1 MEEIKNKLE
10 EMIKVAE
17 NKQKIEELDN
27 SVKEKEKELE
37 QLGKEL
43 SLSMIGTVDKQM
55 KKEEVEKASEE
66 FEKMK
71 SEKESQQKD
80 LNEKF
85 ENSKSDLISSIDE
98 EMSKYKKKSEID
110 NLKSQ
115 KQAYEKIAENAQKT
129 IDNAIRDFN
138 EGKQINQAI
147 VDNAREELKAN
158 KEKAAEIE
166 SKLKGYIELESN
178 LEQYKD
184 LEYLKTRIQGLRVT
198 GIDKNLESGFVSKYF
213 GEKENEEEQKNNV
226 ENSNLES
233 SKDEEN
239 QQGKGTEINEPNYK
253 PEAKPNKPS
262 EKPEIESNK
271 PNEKSEIESNE
282 SKNEIETK
290 PNDNEIKNEDVQE
303 GLNVLRDPSKEEI
316 KAQGDKIINEL
327 GKDYKNLHFTPESVQ
342 NEGNSD
348 KNNISIFISENDKI
362 IKCKDKNGIINIPIE
377 EIEDEKK
384 DMYKRLDIGKKCR
397 KVIKKS
403 TGNRR
408 LGLML
413 KRKVN
418 PEIVRALDSTGNRDL
433 IEKYIESVYNKSEFP
448 FELKHDLS
456 GLNIR
461 EKFKLRKYT
470 KTEEKCGA
478 EILGKIWN
486 KNKTL
491 SEGKQNV
498 NELEQESKD
507 EIAASVRKIIAKEK
521 EEKENASF
529 VQKVDG
535 KNAEIAEKYN
545 ENNKTQNEYE
555 NMPLADLLNEL
566 EVSDTA
572 KLTIANYANKYGEK
586 EAKEKFEK
594 GLAPARTRLSM
605 KNFVNQAKEERK
617 PGNQQIKE
625 DTQKSD
631 DEGR

>member
-1 MEEIKNKLE
+1 MEEIKNKIE

-17 NKQKIEELDN
+17 NKQKIDELDN

-66 FEKMK
+66 FEEMK
-71 SEKESQQKD
+71 SEKESQQND

-115 KQAYEKIAENAQKT
+115 KQAYERIAENAQKT

-138 EGKQINQAI
+138 EGKQINQTI
-147 VDNAREELKAN
+147 VDNAREELKTN
-158 KEKAAEIE
+158 KEKATEIE
-166 SKLKGYIELESN
+166 SKLEGYIELESN
-178 LEQYKD
+178 LEQYKE
-184 LEYLKTRIQGLRVT
+184 LEYLKTRTQGLRVT
-198 GIDKNLESGFVSKYF
+198 DIDKDLESGFISKYF

-226 ENSNLES
+226 ENSNSES

-239 QQGKGTEINEPNYK
+239 QQGKGTETEP
-253 PEAKPNKPS
+253 
-262 EKPEIESNK
+262 
-271 PNEKSEIESNE
+271 NE

-290 PNDNEIKNEDVQE
+290 QNDNEMKNEQE
-303 GLNVLRDPSKEEI
+303 GLNVLRDPSKGKEEI

-327 GKDYKNLHFTPESVQ
+327 GKDYKNFHFTPETMQ
-342 NEGNSD
+342 NGGNRNEND
-348 KNNISIFISENDKI
+348 ISIFISENDKI
-362 IKCKDKNGIINIPIE
+362 IKCKDKNGTINIPIE
-377 EIEDEKK
+377 EIEDEKN
-384 DMYKRLDIGKKCR
+384 DMYKRLDISKKCR
-397 KVIKKS
+397 KIIKET
-403 TGNRR
+403 TGKRR

-418 PEIVRALDSTGNRDL
+418 PEIIRALDSTGNRDL

-486 KNKTL
+486 KNKAL

-507 EIAASVRKIIAKEK
+507 EIAASVREIIAKEK
-521 EEKENASF
+521 EEKKNASF

-545 ENNKTQNEYE
+545 EDNKTQNEYE

-566 EVSDTA
+566 EVSDAA
-572 KLTIANYANKYGEK
+572 KLTIVNYANKYGEK

-594 GLAPARTRLSM
+594 GLAPARARLSM

-625 DTQKSD
+625 NTEKSD

>member
-1 MEEIKNKLE
+1 MEEIKNKIE

-17 NKQKIEELDN
+17 NKQKIDELDN

-37 QLGKEL
+37 QLRKEL

-66 FEKMK
+66 FEEMK
-71 SEKESQQKD
+71 SEKESQQND

-115 KQAYEKIAENAQKT
+115 KQAYERIAENAQKT

-138 EGKQINQAI
+138 EGKQINQTI
-147 VDNAREELKAN
+147 VDNAREELKTN
-158 KEKAAEIE
+158 KEKATEIE
-166 SKLKGYIELESN
+166 SKLEGYIELESN
-178 LEQYKD
+178 LEQYKE
-184 LEYLKTRIQGLRVT
+184 LEYLKTRTQGLRVT
-198 GIDKNLESGFVSKYF
+198 DIDKDLESGFVSKYF
-213 GEKENEEEQKNNV
+213 GEKKNEEEQKNNI
-226 ENSNLES
+226 ENSNSES

-239 QQGKGTEINEPNYK
+239 QQGKGTETEP
-253 PEAKPNKPS
+253 
-262 EKPEIESNK
+262 
-271 PNEKSEIESNE
+271 NE

-290 PNDNEIKNEDVQE
+290 QNDNEMKNEQE
-303 GLNVLRDPSKEEI
+303 GLNVLRDPSKGKEEI

-327 GKDYKNLHFTPESVQ
+327 GKDYKNFHFTPETMQ
-342 NEGNSD
+342 NGGNRNEND
-348 KNNISIFISENDKI
+348 ISIFISENDKI
-362 IKCKDKNGIINIPIE
+362 IKCKDKNGTINIPIE
-377 EIEDEKK
+377 EIEDEKN
-384 DMYKRLDIGKKCR
+384 DMYKRLDISKKCR
-397 KVIKKS
+397 KIIKET
-403 TGNRR
+403 TGKRR

-418 PEIVRALDSTGNRDL
+418 PEIIRALDSTGNRDL

-486 KNKTL
+486 KNKAL

-521 EEKENASF
+521 EEKKNASF

-545 ENNKTQNEYE
+545 EDNKTQNEYE

-566 EVSDTA
+566 EVSDAA
-572 KLTIANYANKYGEK
+572 KLTIVNYANKYGEK

-625 DTQKSD
+625 NTEKSD

>member
-1 MEEIKNKLE
+1 MEEIKNKIE

-17 NKQKIEELDN
+17 NKQKIDELDN

-55 KKEEVEKASEE
+55 KKEEVEKASKE
-66 FEKMK
+66 FEEMK
-71 SEKESQQKD
+71 SKKESQQND

-85 ENSKSDLISSIDE
+85 ENSKSDLISSIDKE
-98 EMSKYKKKSEID
+98 ISKYKKKSEID

-115 KQAYEKIAENAQKT
+115 KQAYERIAENAQKT

-147 VDNAREELKAN
+147 VDSAREELKVN

-166 SKLKGYIELESN
+166 SKLEGYIELESN

-184 LEYLKTRIQGLRVT
+184 LEYLKTRIQGLRIT
-198 GIDKNLESGFVSKYF
+198 NIDKDLESGFVSKYF

-226 ENSNLES
+226 ENSNSES

-239 QQGKGTEINEPNYK
+239 QQGNETEINEPND
-253 PEAKPNKPS
+253 
-262 EKPEIESNK
+262 KPEIE
-271 PNEKSEIESNE
+271 PNE
-282 SKNEIETK
+282 SKKE
-290 PNDNEIKNEDVQE
+290 QE

-316 KAQGDKIINEL
+316 KEQGDKIINEL
-327 GKDYKNLHFTPESVQ
+327 GKDYKNFHFTPESMQ
-342 NEGNSD
+342 NEGDSNEND
-348 KNNISIFISENDKI
+348 ISIFISEKDKV
-362 IKCKDKNGIINIPIE
+362 IKCKDKNGTVNIPIE
-377 EIEDEKK
+377 EIEHEKS

-397 KVIKKS
+397 KIIKET
-403 TGNRR
+403 TGKRR

-418 PEIVRALDSTGNRDL
+418 PEIVKALDSTGNRDL
-433 IEKYIESVYNKSEFP
+433 IEKYIESIYNKSKFP

-456 GLNIR
+456 GLNIID
-461 EKFKLRKYT
+461 KFKLRKHT
-470 KTEEKCGA
+470 KTEERCGA

-486 KNKTL
+486 KNKAL
-491 SEGKQNV
+491 SEGKQDV
-498 NELEQESKD
+498 SKLEQESKD
-507 EIAASVRKIIAKEK
+507 AIAASVKEIIAKGK

-535 KNAEIAEKYN
+535 RNAEIAEKYN
-545 ENNKTQNEYE
+545 ENNKTQKEYE
-555 NMPLADLLNEL
+555 NMPLEDLLNEL
-566 EVSDTA
+566 EVSDAA

-594 GLAPARTRLSM
+594 GLAPARARLSM
-605 KNFVNQAKEERK
+605 KNFVDQAKEERK
-617 PGNQQIKE
+617 PENQQIKE
-625 DTQKSD
+625 DTEKSD

>member
-1 MEEIKNKLE
+1 MEEIKNKIE

-17 NKQKIEELDN
+17 NKQKIDELDN

-66 FEKMK
+66 FEEMK
-71 SEKESQQKD
+71 SEKESQQND

-115 KQAYEKIAENAQKT
+115 KQAYERIAENAQKT
-129 IDNAIRDFN
+129 IDNAIRNFN
-138 EGKQINQAI
+138 EGKQINQTI
-147 VDNAREELKAN
+147 VDNAREELKTN
-158 KEKAAEIE
+158 KEKATEVE
-166 SKLKGYIELESN
+166 SKLEGYIELESN

-184 LEYLKTRIQGLRVT
+184 LEYLKTRTQGLRVT
-198 GIDKNLESGFVSKYF
+198 DIDKDLESGFVSKYF

-226 ENSNLES
+226 ENSNSES

-239 QQGKGTEINEPNYK
+239 QQGNETETKSNEPSDK
-253 PEAKPNKPS
+253 PEMEP
-262 EKPEIESNK
+262 
-271 PNEKSEIESNE
+271 NE
-282 SKNEIETK
+282 SKNE
-290 PNDNEIKNEDVQE
+290 QE

-327 GKDYKNLHFTPESVQ
+327 GKDYKNFHFTPETMQ
-342 NEGNSD
+342 NEGNRNEND
-348 KNNISIFISENDKI
+348 ISIFISENDKI
-362 IKCKDKNGIINIPIE
+362 IKCKDKNGTINIPIE
-377 EIEDEKK
+377 EIEDEKN
-384 DMYKRLDIGKKCR
+384 DMYKRLDISKKCR
-397 KVIKKS
+397 KIIKET
-403 TGNRR
+403 TGKRR

-418 PEIVRALDSTGNRDL
+418 PEIIRALDSTGNRDL

-486 KNKTL
+486 KNKAL

-521 EEKENASF
+521 EEKKNASF

-545 ENNKTQNEYE
+545 EDNKTQNEYE

-566 EVSDTA
+566 EVSDAA
-572 KLTIANYANKYGEK
+572 KLTIVNYANKYDEK

-625 DTQKSD
+625 NTEKSD

>member
-1 MEEIKNKLE
+1 MEEIKNKIE

-17 NKQKIEELDN
+17 NKQKIDELDN

-66 FEKMK
+66 FEEMK
-71 SEKESQQKD
+71 SEKESQQND

-115 KQAYEKIAENAQKT
+115 KQAYERIAENAQKT

-138 EGKQINQAI
+138 EGKQINQTI
-147 VDNAREELKAN
+147 VDNAREELKTN
-158 KEKAAEIE
+158 KEKATEIE
-166 SKLKGYIELESN
+166 SKLEGYIELESN
-178 LEQYKD
+178 LEQYKE
-184 LEYLKTRIQGLRVT
+184 LEYLKTRTQGLRVT
-198 GIDKNLESGFVSKYF
+198 DIDKDLESGFVSKYF
-213 GEKENEEEQKNNV
+213 GEKKNEEEQKNNI
-226 ENSNLES
+226 ENSNSES

-239 QQGKGTEINEPNYK
+239 QQGKGTETEP
-253 PEAKPNKPS
+253 
-262 EKPEIESNK
+262 
-271 PNEKSEIESNE
+271 NE

-290 PNDNEIKNEDVQE
+290 QNDNEMKNEQE
-303 GLNVLRDPSKEEI
+303 GLNVLRDPSKGKEEI

-327 GKDYKNLHFTPESVQ
+327 GKDYKNFHFTPETMQ
-342 NEGNSD
+342 IGGNRNEND
-348 KNNISIFISENDKI
+348 ISIFISENDKI
-362 IKCKDKNGIINIPIE
+362 IKCKDKNGTINIPIE
-377 EIEDEKK
+377 EIEDEKN
-384 DMYKRLDIGKKCR
+384 DMYKRLDISKKCR
-397 KVIKKS
+397 KIIKET
-403 TGNRR
+403 TGKRR

-418 PEIVRALDSTGNRDL
+418 PEIIRALDSTGNRDL

-486 KNKTL
+486 KNKAL

-521 EEKENASF
+521 EEKKNASF

-545 ENNKTQNEYE
+545 EDNKTQNEYE

-566 EVSDTA
+566 EVSDAA
-572 KLTIANYANKYGEK
+572 KLTIVNYANKYGEK

-625 DTQKSD
+625 NTEKSD

>member
-1 MEEIKNKLE
+1 MEEIKNKIE

-17 NKQKIEELDN
+17 NKQKIDELDN

-71 SEKESQQKD
+71 SEKESQQND

-115 KQAYEKIAENAQKT
+115 KQAYERIAENAQKT

-138 EGKQINQAI
+138 EGKQINQTI
-147 VDNAREELKAN
+147 VDNAREELKTN
-158 KEKAAEIE
+158 KEKATEIE
-166 SKLKGYIELESN
+166 SELEGYIELESN

-184 LEYLKTRIQGLRVT
+184 LEYLKTRTQGLRVT
-198 GIDKNLESGFVSKYF
+198 DIDKDLESGFVSKYF

-226 ENSNLES
+226 ENSNSES

-239 QQGKGTEINEPNYK
+239 QQ
-253 PEAKPNKPS
+253 
-262 EKPEIESNK
+262 
-271 PNEKSEIESNE
+271 
-282 SKNEIETK
+282 
-290 PNDNEIKNEDVQE
+290 E
-303 GLNVLRDPSKEEI
+303 GLNVLRNPSKGKEEI

-327 GKDYKNLHFTPESVQ
+327 GKDYKNVRFTPETMQ
-342 NEGNSD
+342 NGGNRNEND
-348 KNNISIFISENDKI
+348 ISIFISENDKI
-362 IKCKDKNGIINIPIE
+362 IECKDKNGTINIPIE
-377 EIEDEKK
+377 EIENEKN
-384 DMYKRLDIGKKCR
+384 DMYKRLDISKKCR
-397 KVIKKS
+397 KIIKET
-403 TGNRR
+403 TGKRR

-418 PEIVRALDSTGNRDL
+418 PEIIRALDSTGNRDL

-486 KNKTL
+486 KNKAL

-507 EIAASVRKIIAKEK
+507 DIAASVREIIAKEK

-535 KNAEIAEKYN
+535 KNAKIAEKY
-545 ENNKTQNEYE
+545 
-555 NMPLADLLNEL
+555 
-566 EVSDTA
+566 
-572 KLTIANYANKYGEK
+572 
-586 EAKEKFEK
+586 K

>member
-1 MEEIKNKLE
+1 MEEIKNKIE

-17 NKQKIEELDN
+17 NKQKIDELDN

-66 FEKMK
+66 FEEMK
-71 SEKESQQKD
+71 SEKESQQND

-115 KQAYEKIAENAQKT
+115 KQAYERVAENAQKT

-138 EGKQINQAI
+138 EGKQINQTI
-147 VDNAREELKAN
+147 VDNAREELKTN
-158 KEKAAEIE
+158 KEKATEIE
-166 SKLKGYIELESN
+166 SKLEGYIELESN
-178 LEQYKD
+178 LEQYKE
-184 LEYLKTRIQGLRVT
+184 LEYLKTRTQGLRVT
-198 GIDKNLESGFVSKYF
+198 DIDKDLESGFVSKYF
-213 GEKENEEEQKNNV
+213 GEKKNEEEQKNNI
-226 ENSNLES
+226 ENSNSES

-239 QQGKGTEINEPNYK
+239 QQGKGTETEP
-253 PEAKPNKPS
+253 
-262 EKPEIESNK
+262 
-271 PNEKSEIESNE
+271 NE

-290 PNDNEIKNEDVQE
+290 QNDNEMKNEQE
-303 GLNVLRDPSKEEI
+303 GLNVLRDPSKGKEEI

-327 GKDYKNLHFTPESVQ
+327 GKDYKNFHFTPETMQ
-342 NEGNSD
+342 NGGNRNEND
-348 KNNISIFISENDKI
+348 ISIFISENDKI
-362 IKCKDKNGIINIPIE
+362 IKCKDKNGTINIPIE
-377 EIEDEKK
+377 EIEDEKN
-384 DMYKRLDIGKKCR
+384 DMYKRLDISKKCR
-397 KVIKKS
+397 KIIKET
-403 TGNRR
+403 TGKRR

-418 PEIVRALDSTGNRDL
+418 PEIIRALDSTGNRDL

-486 KNKTL
+486 KNKAL

-521 EEKENASF
+521 EEKKNASF

-545 ENNKTQNEYE
+545 EDNKTQNEYE

-566 EVSDTA
+566 EVSDSA
-572 KLTIANYANKYGEK
+572 KLTIVNYANKYGEK

-625 DTQKSD
+625 NTEKSD

>member
-1 MEEIKNKLE
+1 MEEIKNKIE

-17 NKQKIEELDN
+17 NKQKIDELDN

-55 KKEEVEKASEE
+55 KKEEVEKASKE
-66 FEKMK
+66 FEEMK
-71 SEKESQQKD
+71 SKKESQQND

-85 ENSKSDLISSIDE
+85 ENSKSDLISSIDKE
-98 EMSKYKKKSEID
+98 ISKYKKKSEID

-115 KQAYEKIAENAQKT
+115 KQAYERIAENAQKT

-147 VDNAREELKAN
+147 VDSAREELKVN

-166 SKLKGYIELESN
+166 SKLEGYIELESN

-184 LEYLKTRIQGLRVT
+184 LEYLKTRIQGLRIT
-198 GIDKNLESGFVSKYF
+198 NIDKDLESGFVSKYF

-226 ENSNLES
+226 ENSNSES
-233 SKDEEN
+233 SKDEGN
-239 QQGKGTEINEPNYK
+239 QQGNETEINEPND
-253 PEAKPNKPS
+253 
-262 EKPEIESNK
+262 KPEIE
-271 PNEKSEIESNE
+271 PNE
-282 SKNEIETK
+282 SKKE
-290 PNDNEIKNEDVQE
+290 QE

-316 KAQGDKIINEL
+316 KEQGDKIINEL
-327 GKDYKNLHFTPESVQ
+327 GKDYKNFHFTPESMQ
-342 NEGNSD
+342 NEGDSNEND
-348 KNNISIFISENDKI
+348 ISIFISEKDKV
-362 IKCKDKNGIINIPIE
+362 IKCKDKNGTVNIPIE
-377 EIEDEKK
+377 EIEYEKS

-397 KVIKKS
+397 KIIKET
-403 TGNRR
+403 TGKRR

-418 PEIVRALDSTGNRDL
+418 PEIVKALDSTGNRDL

-456 GLNIR
+456 GLNIID
-461 EKFKLRKYT
+461 KFKLRKHT
-470 KTEEKCGA
+470 KTEERCGA

-486 KNKTL
+486 KNKAL
-491 SEGKQNV
+491 SEGKQDV
-498 NELEQESKD
+498 SKLEQESKD
-507 EIAASVRKIIAKEK
+507 EIAASVKEIIAKGK

-535 KNAEIAEKYN
+535 RNAEIAEKYN

-555 NMPLADLLNEL
+555 NMPLEDLLNEL
-566 EVSDTA
+566 EVSDAA

-594 GLAPARTRLSM
+594 GLAPARARLSM
-605 KNFVNQAKEERK
+605 KNFVDQAKEERK

-625 DTQKSD
+625 DTEKSG

>member
-66 FEKMK
+66 FEEMK

-115 KQAYEKIAENAQKT
+115 KQAYERIAENAQKT

-138 EGKQINQAI
+138 EGKQINQTI
-147 VDNAREELKAN
+147 VDNAREELKTN
-158 KEKAAEIE
+158 KEKATEIE
-166 SKLKGYIELESN
+166 SKLEGYIELESN
-178 LEQYKD
+178 LEQYKE
-184 LEYLKTRIQGLRVT
+184 LEYLKTRTQGLRVT
-198 GIDKNLESGFVSKYF
+198 DIDKDLESGFVSKYF
-213 GEKENEEEQKNNV
+213 GEKKNEEEQKNNI
-226 ENSNLES
+226 ENSNSES

-239 QQGKGTEINEPNYK
+239 QQGKGTETEP
-253 PEAKPNKPS
+253 
-262 EKPEIESNK
+262 
-271 PNEKSEIESNE
+271 NE

-290 PNDNEIKNEDVQE
+290 QNDNEMKNEQE
-303 GLNVLRDPSKEEI
+303 GLNVLRDPSKGKEEI

-327 GKDYKNLHFTPESVQ
+327 GKDYKNFHFTPETMQ
-342 NEGNSD
+342 NGGNRNEND
-348 KNNISIFISENDKI
+348 ISIFISENDKI
-362 IKCKDKNGIINIPIE
+362 IKCKDKNGTINIPIE
-377 EIEDEKK
+377 EIEDEKN
-384 DMYKRLDIGKKCR
+384 DMYKRLDISKKCR
-397 KVIKKS
+397 KIIKET
-403 TGNRR
+403 TGKRR

-418 PEIVRALDSTGNRDL
+418 PEIIRALDSTGNRDL

-486 KNKTL
+486 KNKAL

-521 EEKENASF
+521 EEKKNASF

-545 ENNKTQNEYE
+545 EDNKTQNEYE

-566 EVSDTA
+566 EVSDAA
-572 KLTIANYANKYGEK
+572 KLTIVNYANKYGEK

-625 DTQKSD
+625 NTEKSD

>member
-1 MEEIKNKLE
+1 MEEIKNKIE

-17 NKQKIEELDN
+17 NKQKIDELDN

-66 FEKMK
+66 FEEMK
-71 SEKESQQKD
+71 SEKESQQND

-115 KQAYEKIAENAQKT
+115 KQAYERIAENAQKT

-138 EGKQINQAI
+138 EGKQINQTI
-147 VDNAREELKAN
+147 VDNAREELKTN
-158 KEKAAEIE
+158 KEKATEVE
-166 SKLKGYIELESN
+166 SKLEGYIELESN

-184 LEYLKTRIQGLRVT
+184 LEYLKTRTQGLRVT
-198 GIDKNLESGFVSKYF
+198 DIDKDLESGFVSKYF

-226 ENSNLES
+226 ENSNSES

-239 QQGKGTEINEPNYK
+239 QQGNETETKSNEPSDK
-253 PEAKPNKPS
+253 PEMEP
-262 EKPEIESNK
+262 
-271 PNEKSEIESNE
+271 NE
-282 SKNEIETK
+282 SKNE
-290 PNDNEIKNEDVQE
+290 QE

-327 GKDYKNLHFTPESVQ
+327 GKDYKNFHFTPETMQ
-342 NEGNSD
+342 NEGNRNEND
-348 KNNISIFISENDKI
+348 ISIFISENDKI
-362 IKCKDKNGIINIPIE
+362 IKCKDKNGTINIPIE
-377 EIEDEKK
+377 EIEDEKN
-384 DMYKRLDIGKKCR
+384 DMYKRLDISKKCR
-397 KVIKKS
+397 KIIKET
-403 TGNRR
+403 TGKRR

-418 PEIVRALDSTGNRDL
+418 PEIIRALDSTGNRDL

-486 KNKTL
+486 KNKAL

-507 EIAASVRKIIAKEK
+507 EIAASVREIIAKEK

-545 ENNKTQNEYE
+545 EDNKTQNEYE

-566 EVSDTA
+566 EVSDAA

-586 EAKEKFEK
+586 KAKEKFEK

>member
-1 MEEIKNKLE
+1 MEEIKNKIE

-17 NKQKIEELDN
+17 NKQKIDELDN

-43 SLSMIGTVDKQM
+43 SLGMIGTVDKQM

-66 FEKMK
+66 FEEMK
-71 SEKESQQKD
+71 SEKESQQND

-115 KQAYEKIAENAQKT
+115 KQAYERIAENAQKT

-138 EGKQINQAI
+138 EGKQINQTI
-147 VDNAREELKAN
+147 VDNAREELKTN
-158 KEKAAEIE
+158 KEKATEIE
-166 SKLKGYIELESN
+166 SKLEGYIELESN

-184 LEYLKTRIQGLRVT
+184 LEYLKTRTQGLRVT
-198 GIDKNLESGFVSKYF
+198 DIDKDLESGFVSKYF

-226 ENSNLES
+226 ENSNSES

-239 QQGKGTEINEPNYK
+239 QQGKGTKINEPNDK
-253 PEAKPNKPS
+253 Q
-262 EKPEIESNK
+262 EIE
-271 PNEKSEIESNE
+271 PNE

-290 PNDNEIKNEDVQE
+290 QNDNEMKNEQE

-327 GKDYKNLHFTPESVQ
+327 RKDYKNFHFTPETMQ
-342 NEGNSD
+342 NEGNSNE
-348 KNNISIFISENDKI
+348 NNISIFISENDKI
-362 IKCKDKNGIINIPIE
+362 IKCKDKNGSINIPIE
-377 EIEDEKK
+377 EIEDEKS

-397 KVIKKS
+397 KIIKET
-403 TGNRR
+403 TGKRR

-418 PEIVRALDSTGNRDL
+418 PEIIRALDSTGNRDL

-625 DTQKSD
+625 NTEKSD

>member
-1 MEEIKNKLE
+1 M
-10 EMIKVAE
+10 
-17 NKQKIEELDN
+17 
-27 SVKEKEKELE
+27 
-37 QLGKEL
+37 
-43 SLSMIGTVDKQM
+43 
-55 KKEEVEKASEE
+55 
-66 FEKMK
+66 
-71 SEKESQQKD
+71 
-80 LNEKF
+80 
-85 ENSKSDLISSIDE
+85 
-98 EMSKYKKKSEID
+98 
-110 NLKSQ
+110 
-115 KQAYEKIAENAQKT
+115 
-129 IDNAIRDFN
+129 
-138 EGKQINQAI
+138 
-147 VDNAREELKAN
+147 
-158 KEKAAEIE
+158 
-166 SKLKGYIELESN
+166 
-178 LEQYKD
+178 
-184 LEYLKTRIQGLRVT
+184 
-198 GIDKNLESGFVSKYF
+198 
-213 GEKENEEEQKNNV
+213 
-226 ENSNLES
+226 
-233 SKDEEN
+233 
-239 QQGKGTEINEPNYK
+239 
-253 PEAKPNKPS
+253 
-262 EKPEIESNK
+262 
-271 PNEKSEIESNE
+271 
-282 SKNEIETK
+282 
-290 PNDNEIKNEDVQE
+290 
-303 GLNVLRDPSKEEI
+303 
-316 KAQGDKIINEL
+316 
-327 GKDYKNLHFTPESVQ
+327 HFTPESVQ

-521 EEKENASF
+521 EEKENDSF

-625 DTQKSD
+625 NTEKSD

>member
-1 MEEIKNKLE
+1 MEEIKNKIE

-17 NKQKIEELDN
+17 KKQKIDELDN

-66 FEKMK
+66 FEEMK
-71 SEKESQQKD
+71 SEKESYQND

-115 KQAYEKIAENAQKT
+115 KQAYERIAENAQKT

-138 EGKQINQAI
+138 EGKQINQTI
-147 VDNAREELKAN
+147 VDNAREELKTN
-158 KEKAAEIE
+158 KEKATEIE
-166 SKLKGYIELESN
+166 SKLEGYIELESN

-184 LEYLKTRIQGLRVT
+184 LEYLKTRTQGLRVT
-198 GIDKNLESGFVSKYF
+198 DIDKDLESGFVSKYF

-226 ENSNLES
+226 ENSNSES

-239 QQGKGTEINEPNYK
+239 QQGKGTKIEP
-253 PEAKPNKPS
+253 
-262 EKPEIESNK
+262 
-271 PNEKSEIESNE
+271 NE

-290 PNDNEIKNEDVQE
+290 QNDNEMKNEQE
-303 GLNVLRDPSKEEI
+303 GLNVLRNPSKGKEEI

-327 GKDYKNLHFTPESVQ
+327 GKDYKNVHFTPETMQ
-342 NEGNSD
+342 NGGNRNEND
-348 KNNISIFISENDKI
+348 ISIFISENDKI
-362 IKCKDKNGIINIPIE
+362 IECKDKNGTINIPIE
-377 EIEDEKK
+377 EIENEKN
-384 DMYKRLDIGKKCR
+384 DMYKRLDISKKCR
-397 KVIKKS
+397 KIIKET
-403 TGNRR
+403 TGKRR

-418 PEIVRALDSTGNRDL
+418 PAIIRALDSTGNRDL

-486 KNKTL
+486 KNKAL

-507 EIAASVRKIIAKEK
+507 DIAASVREIIAKEK

-545 ENNKTQNEYE
+545 EDNKTQNEYE
-555 NMPLADLLNEL
+555 NMPLADLLN
-566 EVSDTA
+566 D
-572 KLTIANYANKYGEK
+572 
-586 EAKEKFEK
+586 
-594 GLAPARTRLSM
+594 
-605 KNFVNQAKEERK
+605 QAKEERK

>member
-1 MEEIKNKLE
+1 MEEIKNKIE

-17 NKQKIEELDN
+17 NKQKIDELDN

-66 FEKMK
+66 FEEMK
-71 SEKESQQKD
+71 SEKESQQND

-115 KQAYEKIAENAQKT
+115 KQAYERIAENAQKT

-138 EGKQINQAI
+138 EGKQINQTI
-147 VDNAREELKAN
+147 VDNAREELKTN
-158 KEKAAEIE
+158 KEKATEIE
-166 SKLKGYIELESN
+166 SKLEGYIELESN
-178 LEQYKD
+178 LEQYKE
-184 LEYLKTRIQGLRVT
+184 LEYLKTRTQGLRVT
-198 GIDKNLESGFVSKYF
+198 DIDKDLESGFVSKYF
-213 GEKENEEEQKNNV
+213 GEKKNEEEQKNNI
-226 ENSNLES
+226 ENSNSES

-239 QQGKGTEINEPNYK
+239 QQGKGTETEP
-253 PEAKPNKPS
+253 
-262 EKPEIESNK
+262 
-271 PNEKSEIESNE
+271 NE

-290 PNDNEIKNEDVQE
+290 QNDNEMKNEQE
-303 GLNVLRDPSKEEI
+303 GLNVLRDPSKGKEEI

-327 GKDYKNLHFTPESVQ
+327 GKDYKNFHFTPETMQ
-342 NEGNSD
+342 NGGNRNEND
-348 KNNISIFISENDKI
+348 ISIFISENDKI
-362 IKCKDKNGIINIPIE
+362 IKCKDKNGTINIPIE
-377 EIEDEKK
+377 EIEDEKN
-384 DMYKRLDIGKKCR
+384 DMYKRLDISKKCR
-397 KVIKKS
+397 KIIKET
-403 TGNRR
+403 TGKRR

-418 PEIVRALDSTGNRDL
+418 PEIIRALDSTGNRDL

-486 KNKTL
+486 KNKAL

-545 ENNKTQNEYE
+545 EDNKTQNEYE

-566 EVSDTA
+566 EVSDAA
-572 KLTIANYANKYGEK
+572 KLTIVNYANKYGEK
-586 EAKEKFEK
+586 KAKEKFEK

>member
-1 MEEIKNKLE
+1 MEEIKNKIE

-17 NKQKIEELDN
+17 NKQKIDELDN

-55 KKEEVEKASEE
+55 KKEEVEKASKE
-66 FEKMK
+66 FEEMK
-71 SEKESQQKD
+71 SEKESQQND

-115 KQAYEKIAENAQKT
+115 KQAYERIAENAQKT

-138 EGKQINQAI
+138 EGKQINQTI
-147 VDNAREELKAN
+147 VDNAREELKVN
-158 KEKAAEIE
+158 KEKATEIE
-166 SKLKGYIELESN
+166 SKLEGYIELESN

-184 LEYLKTRIQGLRVT
+184 LEYLKTRTQGLRVT
-198 GIDKNLESGFVSKYF
+198 DIDKDLESGFVSKYF
-213 GEKENEEEQKNNV
+213 GEKEKENEEEQKNNV
-226 ENSNLES
+226 ENSNSES

-239 QQGKGTEINEPNYK
+239 QQGNETETKSNEP
-253 PEAKPNKPS
+253 S
-262 EKPEIESNK
+262 DKPEIE
-271 PNEKSEIESNE
+271 PNE
-282 SKNEIETK
+282 SKNE
-290 PNDNEIKNEDVQE
+290 QE

-327 GKDYKNLHFTPESVQ
+327 GKDYKNFHFTPETMQ
-342 NEGNSD
+342 NEGNSNEND
-348 KNNISIFISENDKI
+348 ISIFISENDKI
-362 IKCKDKNGIINIPIE
+362 IKCKDKNGTINIPIE
-377 EIEDEKK
+377 EIEDEKN

-397 KVIKKS
+397 KIIKET
-403 TGNRR
+403 TGKRR

-418 PEIVRALDSTGNRDL
+418 PEIIRALDSTGNRDL
-433 IEKYIESVYNKSEFP
+433 IEKYIESVYNKSELP

-456 GLNIR
+456 GLNIID
-461 EKFKLRKYT
+461 KFKLRKYT
-470 KTEEKCGA
+470 RTEEKCGA

-486 KNKTL
+486 KNKAL

-498 NELEQESKD
+498 NEFEQESKD
-507 EIAASVRKIIAKEK
+507 EIAASVREIIAKGK

-529 VQKVDG
+529 VQRVDG
-535 KNAEIAEKYN
+535 KNEEVAKKYN
-545 ENNKTQNEYE
+545 ENSKEHDEEYE

-566 EVSDTA
+566 EVSDAA

-586 EAKEKFEK
+586 EAKEKYEK
-594 GLAPARTRLSM
+594 GLAPARARLSI

-625 DTQKSD
+625 DTEKSD

>member
-1 MEEIKNKLE
+1 MEEIKNKIE

-17 NKQKIEELDN
+17 NKQKIDELDN

-43 SLSMIGTVDKQM
+43 SLGMIGTVDKQM

-66 FEKMK
+66 FEEMK
-71 SEKESQQKD
+71 SEKESQQND

-115 KQAYEKIAENAQKT
+115 KQAYERIAENAQKT

-138 EGKQINQAI
+138 EGKQINQTI
-147 VDNAREELKAN
+147 VDNAREELKTN
-158 KEKAAEIE
+158 KEKATEIE
-166 SKLKGYIELESN
+166 SKLEGYIELESN

-184 LEYLKTRIQGLRVT
+184 LEYLKTRTQGLRVT
-198 GIDKNLESGFVSKYF
+198 DIDKDLESGFVSKYF

-226 ENSNLES
+226 ENSNSES

-239 QQGKGTEINEPNYK
+239 QQGKGTEINEPNDK
-253 PEAKPNKPS
+253 QK
-262 EKPEIESNK
+262 IE
-271 PNEKSEIESNE
+271 PNE

-290 PNDNEIKNEDVQE
+290 QNDNEMKNEQE

-327 GKDYKNLHFTPESVQ
+327 GKDYKNFHFTPETMQ
-342 NEGNSD
+342 NEGNSNE
-348 KNNISIFISENDKI
+348 NNISIFISENDKI
-362 IKCKDKNGIINIPIE
+362 IKCKDKNGSINIPIE
-377 EIEDEKK
+377 EIEDEKS

-397 KVIKKS
+397 KIIKET
-403 TGNRR
+403 TGKRR

-418 PEIVRALDSTGNRDL
+418 PEIIRALDSTGNRDL

-486 KNKTL
+486 KNKAL

-507 EIAASVRKIIAKEK
+507 EIAASVREIIAKEK

-545 ENNKTQNEYE
+545 EDNKTQNGYE

-566 EVSDTA
+566 EVSDAA